1 MNREPYGIFYVSWLN
16 DQNLKHSELIL
27 LLRLSNL
34 SATDGFAYPSNE
46 YLAEKM
52 GCDPC
57 TISRHISSLIKKG
70 YIKVKYEKNGALVK
84 KRLIFLV
91 HFTIDKN
98 VKPRLTK
105 LSTTIDKNVKE
116 NNTSINIKSINI
128 KKPIDL
134 LKSDA
139 SKYEILCKQYFSL
152 SNLDDLLFKC
162 SKSIIENNQD
172 WQEWKYSQIYN
183 RFAKYLS
190 ACMNNKAEKDKIED
204 NGRYKWF

>member
-1 MNREPYGIFYVSWLN
+1 MNKEPYGIFYVSWL
-16 DQNLKHSELIL
+16 DDKNLKAAELRL

-46 YLAEKM
+46 YLAEKV

-57 TISRHISSLIKKG
+57 TISRNISSLIKKG
-70 YIKVKYEKNGALVK
+70 YIKAKYEKDGALVK

-91 HFTIDKN
+91 HSTIDKN

-105 LSTTIDKNVKE
+105 MSTTIDKNVKE

-128 KKPIDL
+128 RNPLDL
-134 LKSDA
+134 LKSNA

-152 SNLDDLLFKC
+152 SNLDDLLLKC
-162 SKSIIENNQD
+162 SKSIIENNKD
-172 WQEWKYSQIYN
+172 WQEWKYTQIYT

-190 ACMNNKAEKDKIED
+190 ACLNNQAEKDKIQDE
-204 NGRYKWF
+204 GRYKWF